1 MKKITSVNELISQ
14 KYGAPNTKERANFST
29 ASLLMHFNEEM
40 NEIPAENISARQDK
54 AMEIFGLIKEIR
66 EQAGLTQENIAEK
79 TGLKASYISRVENK
93 KADIQF
99 SSLLKILA
107 GLNIDI
113 QFSFRETETT

>member
-1 MKKITSVNELISQ
+1 MEKITSVNELISQ

-29 ASLLMHFNEEM
+29 ISLLMHFNEEM

-66 EQAGLTQENIAEK
+66 EEAGLAQ
-79 TGLKASYISRVENK
+79 
-93 KADIQF
+93 IQI